1 MACALAE
8 VIAPNP
14 PLEQD
19 LTAAN
24 ALPSADHLLG
34 TDAIGRDVL
43 SRLLH
48 GGAPDGQAQV
58 RRAHVDTVDSG
69 VAQSSRTL
77 ARPKG
82 VPIMMMTSRVASE
95 SAGVGPP
102 CRPER
107 MGP

>member
-1 MACALAE
+1 MACALAQA
-8 VIAPNP
+8 IAAYP

-82 VPIMMMTSRVASE
+82 VPIMMMTSRVPSE
-95 SAGVGPP
+95 SAGVGAAP
-102 CRPER
+102 
-107 MGP
+107 

>member
-1 MACALAE
+1 MAWALAE
-8 VIAPNP
+8 VIAPCP

-48 GGAPDGQAQV
+48 SGAPDGQAQV
-58 RRAHVDTVDSG
+58 RRAHVDIVDSG
-69 VAQSSRTL
+69 GGADFAHVGQ
-77 ARPKG
+77 ARG
-82 VPIMMMTSRVASE
+82 VSIMMMTSRVAWE

-102 CRPER
+102 RRPER